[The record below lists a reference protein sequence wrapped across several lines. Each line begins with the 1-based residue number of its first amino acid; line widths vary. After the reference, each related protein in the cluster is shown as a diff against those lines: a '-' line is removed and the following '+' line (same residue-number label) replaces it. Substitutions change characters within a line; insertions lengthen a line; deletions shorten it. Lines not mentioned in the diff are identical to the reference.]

1 MTAAVLVPEVVTR
14 ADYADAA
21 DAQAVVDLLDAYAR
35 DPMGGAEPLC
45 DDVRAE
51 LVPGLAATPGAFS
64 LIARIEGQPV
74 GLVNCFTAF
83 STFTARPNVN
93 IHDVIVLPGHRGR
106 GIARAMFAQ
115 VEKIARDMG
124 ACKVTLEVLEGN
136 GPARTLY
143 AALGYGD
150 YVLDPELGR
159 AMFWQKRLD

>member
-1 MTAAVLVPEVVTR
+1 MTIDVIALDVTR
-14 ADYADAA
+14 ADYADPA
-21 DAQAVVDLLDAYAR
+21 DARAVVALLDAYAC

-64 LIARIEGQPV
+64 LIARVEGKPV

-93 IHDVIVLPGHRGR
+93 IHDAIVLDGYRGR
-106 GIARAMFAQ
+106 GIARALFAG
-115 VEKIARDMG
+115 VERIARGMD

-136 GPARTLY
+136 ARARDLY
-143 AALGYGD
+143 AGLGYGD
-150 YVLDPELGR
+150 YVLDPQLGR
-159 AMFWQKRLD
+159 ALFWQKRLD